1 MEEIIDLLNSLSD
14 DIIKNI
20 TDTEILKPIL
30 DVGFNVLDSSLPA
43 FKIALN
49 ITNRIRVHK
58 FKAFLEGIH
67 TSCANNEINSQ
78 TLKSKLL
85 KLAKKPIYAGFITNT
100 FESAVNSKSLKNT
113 AILGFYLADNAF
125 FEKDI
130 SLEQIIICKALRELS
145 DLEVDIFQKVFIMA
159 KKEDGYLFIDPR
171 DITITEYDVYS
182 MQLVIEALKNYR
194 IVGRGI
200 GGFQFSE
207 QFGVCLLTET
217 SKTFYTLIQKIKL

>member
-1 MEEIIDLLNSLSD
+1 VEEIIDLLNSLSD
-14 DIIKNI
+14 DIISNI

-30 DVGFNVLDSSLPA
+30 DVGFNVLDSSLPS

-67 TSCANNEINSQ
+67 TSCMNNEINSQ
-78 TLKSKLL
+78 ILKSKLL
-85 KLAKKPIYAGFITNT
+85 KLAKKPIYAGFITNA

-113 AILGFYLADNAF
+113 AILGFYLADNTF

-130 SLEQIIICKALRELS
+130 SLEQIIICKALHELS
-145 DLEVDIFQKVFIMA
+145 DLEVEIFQKVYILA
-159 KKEDGYLFIDPR
+159 KKENGYLFIDPR

-200 GGFQFSE
+200 GGFQLSE